1 MSLTD
6 KNNYVRSGYIRLPNG
21 KQILD
26 SAKENPMAT
35 RYKSLLKNE
44 ASQFSDI
51 TIRQSKPELTE
62 TDYKKGVIKR
72 YFIQKANDKD
82 SPIYE
87 ISRRESSKYS
97 RDNRYNLVVMDWVI
111 AGGDT
116 YKITGDISKT
126 ITPKEQNSLSIS
138 DAQKVI
144 PNINLYLPNLL
155 QYYKT
160 KA

>member
-6 KNNYVRSGYIRLPNG
+6 KNNYIPNGWTRLPNG
-21 KQILD
+21 KLVKGDASENEMVTSYKRIL
-26 SAKENPMAT
+26 N
-35 RYKSLLKNE
+35 KSDE
-44 ASQFSDI
+44 QFKSI
-51 TIRQSKPELTE
+51 KIVQHKPELTDK
-62 TDYKKGVIKR
+62 DYKTGVIKR
-72 YFIQKANDKD
+72 YFIQKSNDRN

-87 ISRRESSKYS
+87 VSRRESSKYS